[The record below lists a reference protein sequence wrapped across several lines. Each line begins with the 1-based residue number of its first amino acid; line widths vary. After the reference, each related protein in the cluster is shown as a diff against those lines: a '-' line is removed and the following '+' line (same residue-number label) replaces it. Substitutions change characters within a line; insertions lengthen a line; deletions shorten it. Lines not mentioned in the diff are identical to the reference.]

1 MNNKLLHTFSIL
13 LIAVIAFFTRE
24 IATVMM
30 LYLILLALYGIHG
43 TLKNFYKDWKNKNNF
58 PY

>member
-1 MNNKLLHTFSIL
+1 MNNKLLHIFSIL
-13 LIAVIAFFTRE
+13 LIAAIAFFTGE

-43 TLKNFYKDWKNKNNF
+43 TLQNFYEDWKNKNNH